1 MAHFEGKVVK
11 DKLKMIKVTD
21 IIVDTRYRV
30 DLGNIE
36 ELQESIREKGILQ
49 PITLSSDLHLLAGG
63 RRYTA
68 CVALGIVEI
77 PALLRVIEGEVDARE
92 IELIENIHR
101 KEFTWQEQAKLIA
114 RIHTLYSEKEIN
126 WTGRKT
132 AELID
137 KTPMTVSRAIRLAA
151 GMEVLPSLEQCKTAD
166 EASTVIKKA
175 EEDSIVQELARRQS
189 AKVQQHENNPASTQK
204 EKGMAATLRCAS
216 DNYVIGDAFKHM
228 EHMKVNGHINLIECD
243 APFECANEKLT
254 KELYRIAGKDSW
266 LLYWFPHERYIET
279 YSDLISADWKVDPTP
294 FVWYQN
300 GGTNVKDPA
309 MLSHNHD
316 TLFVCRK
323 GSVKLARQGSMN
335 TVLCSDDKP
344 SYHPQQRPLSLI
356 KTLLSIFLDDM
367 QFVFVPFCGSGV
379 TLRACYEQG
388 LQVLGV
394 EISPDYKSK
403 FLLTVEEDTKKLLA
417 KQ

>member
-1 MAHFEGKVVK
+1 MVHFKEMQVK
-11 DKLKMIKVTD
+11 DKLKMVKVAD
-21 IIVDTRYRV
+21 IIVDERYRV

-36 ELQESIREKGILQ
+36 DLQESIREKGILQ

-68 CVALGIVEI
+68 SVALGLVEI
-77 PALLRVIEGEVDARE
+77 PALLRVIEGEIDARE

-114 RIHTLYSEKEIN
+114 RIHTLYSEKNIN
-126 WTGRKT
+126 WTGKKT

-137 KTPMTVSRAIRLAA
+137 KNPMNVSRALRLAA
-151 GMEVLPSLEQCKTAD
+151 GMEILPSLEQCKTAD

-175 EEDSIVQELARRQS
+175 EEDSIVQELARRQQGKI
-189 AKVQQHENNPASTQK
+189 AQHESNPASTQK
-204 EKGMAATLRCAS
+204 EKGLAATLRCAS
-216 DNYVIGDAFKHM
+216 DNYVVGDAFKHM

-243 APFECANEKLT
+243 PPFEAMNENLT
-254 KELYRIAGKDSW
+254 KELFRVAGKDCW
-266 LLYWFPHERYIET
+266 LLYWFPHEFYIET
-279 YSDLISADWKVDPTP
+279 YSDLITAGWKVDPTP

-300 GGTNVKDPA
+300 AGTVVKDPSR
-309 MLSHNHD
+309 LSHNHS
-316 TLFVCRK
+316 TMFVCHK

-335 TVLCSDDKP
+335 TVLCSEDKP
-344 SYHPQQRPLSLI
+344 SYHPEQRPLYLM
-356 KTLLSIFLDDM
+356 KTLLSIFLEDM

-388 LQVLGV
+388 LQVLGI
-394 EISPDYKSK
+394 EINPEYKAK

>member
-1 MAHFEGKVVK
+1 MK
-11 DKLKMIKVTD
+11 DKLRMVKVAD
-21 IIVDTRYRV
+21 IIIDERYRV
-30 DLGNIE
+30 DLGNID

-68 CVALGIVEI
+68 SVALGLVEI

-92 IELIENIHR
+92 IELIENMHR

-114 RIHTLYSEKEIN
+114 RIHTLYSEKNIN

-137 KTPMTVSRAIRLAA
+137 KNPMNVSRALRLAA
-151 GMEVLPSLEQCKTAD
+151 GMEMLPSLEQCKTAD

-189 AKVQQHENNPASTQK
+189 TKMAQAENNPASTSK

-216 DNYVIGDAFKHM
+216 DNYVVGDAFKHM
-228 EHMKVNGHINLIECD
+228 ERMKANGHINLIECD
-243 APFECANEKLT
+243 PPSEEANEKLT
-254 KELYRIAGKDSW
+254 KELHRIAGKDSW

-279 YSDLISADWKVDPTP
+279 YSDLITAGWKVDPTP
-294 FVWYQN
+294 FIWYQN
-300 GGTNVKDPA
+300 GGTVMKDPA
-309 MLSHNHD
+309 MLGHNHD

-323 GSVKLARQGSMN
+323 GSVKLARHGSMN

-344 SYHPQQRPLSLI
+344 SYHPQQRPIHLM
-356 KTLLSIFLDDM
+356 KTLLSIFLEDM

-388 LQVLGV
+388 LQVLGI
-394 EISPDYKSK
+394 EINPEYKPK

>member
-1 MAHFEGKVVK
+1 MK
-11 DKLKMIKVTD
+11 DKLKMVKVAD
-21 IIVDTRYRV
+21 IIVDERYRV
-30 DLGNIE
+30 DLGNID
-36 ELQESIREKGILQ
+36 ELKESIREKGILQ

-68 CVALGIVEI
+68 CMALGLVEI

-114 RIHTLYSEKEIN
+114 RIHTLYSEKNIN

-137 KTPMTVSRAIRLAA
+137 KNPMNVSRALRLAA

-175 EEDSIVQELARRQS
+175 EEDSIVQELARRQQGKM
-189 AKVQQHENNPASTQK
+189 AQHESNPASTQQ
-204 EKGMAATLRCAS
+204 EKGLAATLRCAS
-216 DNYVIGDAFKHM
+216 DNYVIGDAFKQM

-243 APFECANEKLT
+243 PPFEEANEKLT
-254 KELYRIAGKDSW
+254 KELHRIAGKDCW
-266 LLYWFPHERYIET
+266 LLYWFPHDRYIET
-279 YSDLISADWKVDPTP
+279 YSDLITAGWKVDPTP

-300 GGTNVKDPA
+300 GGIVMKDPD
-309 MLSHNHD
+309 MLGHNHD

-323 GSVKLARQGSMN
+323 GGVKLARQGSMN
-335 TVLCSDDKP
+335 TILCSDDKP
-344 SYHPQQRPLSLI
+344 SYHPEQRPLYLM
-356 KTLLSIFLDDM
+356 KTLLSIFLEDM

-388 LQVLGV
+388 LQVLGI
-394 EISPDYKSK
+394 EINPEYKTK

>member
-1 MAHFEGKVVK
+1 MK
-11 DKLKMIKVTD
+11 DKLKMVKLAD
-21 IIVDTRYRV
+21 IIVDERYRV
-30 DLGNIE
+30 DLGNID
-36 ELQESIREKGILQ
+36 ELKESINEKGILQ

-68 CVALGIVEI
+68 CMALGLVEI
-77 PALLRVIEGEVDARE
+77 PALLRVIEGEIDARE

-114 RIHTLYSEKEIN
+114 RIHTLYSERNIN

-137 KTPMTVSRAIRLAA
+137 KNPMNVSRALRLAA

-175 EEDSIVQELARRQS
+175 EEDSIVQELARRQ
-189 AKVQQHENNPASTQK
+189 KGKMEQHENNPASTQK
-204 EKGMAATLRCAS
+204 EKGLAATLRCAS
-216 DNYVIGDAFKHM
+216 ENYVIGDAIKHI
-228 EHMKVNGHINLIECD
+228 EHMKANINFNLIDCD
-243 APFECANEKLT
+243 PPLELANEKLAS
-254 KELYRIAGKDSW
+254 ELYRVAAKDSW

-279 YSDLISADWKVDPTP
+279 YSDLLKAGWKIDPAP

-300 GGTNVKDPA
+300 AGTVIKDPTR
-309 MLSHNHD
+309 LSHNH
-316 TLFVCRK
+316 TTMFVCHK
-323 GSVKLARQGSMN
+323 GNVKLARQGSMN
-335 TVLCSDDKP
+335 TILCAEDRP
-344 SYHPQQRPLSLI
+344 SYHPQQHPIYLM
-356 KTLLSIFLDDM
+356 KALLQTFLEDM

-379 TLRACYEQG
+379 TLRACYE
-388 LQVLGV
+388 LGFQCLGI
-394 EISPDYKSK
+394 ENNPEYKPK
-403 FLLTVEEDTKKLLA
+403 FLLTVEEDTKKILA